1 MRRLDSRNL
10 CIISSG
16 SQIEIKVCLSR
27 AGGRALL
34 AFTPSFQYFYPNHIM
49 RLISKVE
56 LNRDLGTFLYSDIN
70 AIKNNE
76 YQISSIPKGINFASQ
91 NNILL

>member
-1 MRRLDSRNL
+1 
-10 CIISSG
+10 
-16 SQIEIKVCLSR
+16 
-27 AGGRALL
+27 
-34 AFTPSFQYFYPNHIM
+34 M